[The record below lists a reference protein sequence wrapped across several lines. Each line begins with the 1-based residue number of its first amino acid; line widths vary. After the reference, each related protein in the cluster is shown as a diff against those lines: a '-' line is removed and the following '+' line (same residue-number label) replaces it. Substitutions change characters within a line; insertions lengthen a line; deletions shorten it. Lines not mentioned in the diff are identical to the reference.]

1 MSQRAAIWGAAAL
14 SLIFALLLSAVLLQP
29 AFGSDSNDNS
39 DGVVTVDSWSEMA
52 GDDGYDGYDDDDD
65 RYEDDEHDE
74 HDDDDD
80 D

>member
-14 SLIFALLLSAVLLQP
+14 SLIFALLLSAVLFQP
-29 AFGSDSNDNS
+29 VFGSDGDDSG
-39 DGVVTVDSWSEMA
+39 DGVVTVDSWSEMTG
-52 GDDGYDGYDDDDD
+52 GDGTYDDDDDD
-65 RYEDDEHDE
+65 RYEDHDDDE

>member
-29 AFGSDSNDNS
+29 AFGSDGNDNS

-52 GDDGYDGYDDDDD
+52 GDDGYDNDDDDDD
-65 RYEDDEHDE
+65 RYEDHEDDDE
-74 HDDDDD
+74 HDDD
-80 D
+80 